1 MLHLPFTL
9 PVNSPLPDAYDIV
22 ACEACGFVYADTT
35 GSQCDYDR
43 YYYEHSKYE
52 DPIVATGGS
61 QNPYDHA
68 RIEAQADRIAAQ
80 IGKDARILD
89 IGCASGGLLLAL
101 RVRGYQYLHGVD
113 GARACIEQLS
123 SQGIPATLSR
133 LSELHQSDLQ
143 EGSFDLIVLSHV
155 LEHVVDLKQ
164 LLTTARSMLA
174 ENGKIYVET
183 PDASR
188 YDPISFVPY
197 YFFDS
202 EHINHFNTRSLGIL
216 AQTVG
221 LYPIAN
227 GQTTL
232 EVAEAMHYPACWVW
246 LSLDEETICMVM
258 ERVEEVP
265 LHARIR
271 KYIADSSAR
280 ESYPILATLE
290 KSQAPVIVWGAGSFA
305 QRLFRRTALGR
316 CNIIGIAD
324 KDINKRGQS
333 FAGHIVSSPET
344 LLKSHPDITLLV
356 AAAVQFDAIVEEA
369 QNLSS
374 TGNIIRLDSS
384 TVFVES
390 DENIYH
396 LGGLNFD

>member
-9 PVNSPLPDAYDIV
+9 PLNSPLPDAYDIV

-35 GSQCDYDR
+35 GSQYDYDR
-43 YYYEHSKYE
+43 YYYQHSKYE
-52 DPIVATGGS
+52 DPTVATGGS

-68 RIEAQADRIAAQ
+68 RIEEQADRIAAQ

-101 RVRGYQYLHGVD
+101 RARGYQCLHGVD
-113 GARACIEQLS
+113 GARACIEQLR
-123 SQGIPATLSR
+123 SQKIPATLSR
-133 LSELHQSDLQ
+133 LSELHQGGLQ
-143 EGSFDLIVLSHV
+143 EGSFALIVLSHV
-155 LEHVVDLKQ
+155 LEHVVDLKP
-164 LLTTARSMLA
+164 LLTAARSMLA

-188 YDPISFVPY
+188 YDSISFVPY

-202 EHINHFNTRSLGIL
+202 EHINHFDKHSLSRL
-216 AQTVG
+216 AQAVG
-221 LYPIAN
+221 LYPIAS

-246 LSLDEETICMVM
+246 LSLDEGTINMVM
-258 ERVEEVP
+258 EQAEEAP
-265 LHARIR
+265 LHAKVR
-271 KYIADSSAR
+271 KYIADSAAR
-280 ESYPILATLE
+280 ESYPILAALE

-305 QRLFRRTALGR
+305 QRLFSRTPLGR

-324 KDINKRGQS
+324 KDSNKRGQS
-333 FAGHIVSSPET
+333 FAGHIVSSPEL

-356 AAAVQFDAIVEEA
+356 AAAVQFDAIVKEA
-369 QNLSS
+369 KSLSP
-374 TGNIIRLDSS
+374 ICKVIRLFDNNSSDS
-384 TVFVES
+384 F
-390 DENIYH
+390 
-396 LGGLNFD
+396 